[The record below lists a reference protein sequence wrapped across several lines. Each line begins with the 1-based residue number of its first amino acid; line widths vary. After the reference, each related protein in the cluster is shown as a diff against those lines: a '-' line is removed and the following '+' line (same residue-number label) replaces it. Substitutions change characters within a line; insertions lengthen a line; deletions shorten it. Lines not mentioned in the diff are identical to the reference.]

1 MKLSIIVT
9 TYNIENYIEQCLK
22 SIVNQTLQDIEIIVV
37 DDASTDNTANLVKD
51 FAQKDSRIKTV
62 IFEQNTIGG
71 VSSAANAG
79 LDIASG
85 DYVGFAD
92 GDDWYELDM
101 FERLFELAE
110 SDDADIAFCNYLEF
124 DESNNQNKVPSDA
137 KKWPEIQPFI
147 GKTNVS
153 DDFKRK
159 LLRLNPVPWRKI
171 YRRSWLEMHHIRF
184 PVGDYFFE
192 DNPFHWQSTV
202 LASKIVFDD
211 FIGCYHRINRPGQ
224 SMARADRKLLAMYEH
239 HQTILDILNTTASSR
254 FYEQS
259 FGWLVGNTCWIARKI
274 EPEFMHELFVM
285 FKQQVLSYP
294 LDWVKSL
301 LNTSVLGRYGS
312 DLVKTIIEDDYEAFY
327 VVAKGKKA
335 KLDNHQPNSDKSP
348 PPNSSINSLVA
359 QSIHTYKSEGLK
371 ALLKK
376 IKAYL
381 EYRYN
386 LKLHSFFWVSN
397 RRLLK
402 ELQVI
407 KKESKAVKQEVQ
419 ILKVALLLQQ
429 KEHESTQKTMVQRKN
444 KISVEDEV

>member
-9 TYNIENYIEQCLK
+9 TFNIENYIEQCLN
-22 SIVNQTLQDIEIIVV
+22 SIINQTLQDIEIIVV
-37 DDASTDNTANLVKD
+37 DDASTDQTANIVKE
-51 FAQKDSRIKTV
+51 FAKNDSRIKTV

-79 LDIASG
+79 LDIATG

-101 FERLFELAE
+101 FERLFELAQ
-110 SDDADIAFCNYLEF
+110 SGDAEIAFCNYLEF
-124 DESNNQNKVPSDA
+124 DESNNQNKVPSDG
-137 KKWPEIQPFI
+137 KKWPDIHSFMGQV
-147 GKTNVS
+147 NDS
-153 DDFKRK
+153 DEFKRK

-171 YRRSWLEMHHIRF
+171 YRRTWLEDHKIRF

-202 LASKIVFDD
+202 LANKIVFDD

-239 HQTILDILNTTASSR
+239 HQTILGILNTTGATK

-259 FGWLVGNTCWIARKI
+259 FGWLVGNTCWIARKMDD
-274 EPEFMHELFVM
+274 EFMQELF
-285 FKQQVLSYP
+285 FAFQQQVSSYP
-294 LDWVKSL
+294 LDWAKSL
-301 LNTSVLGRYGS
+301 LNTPVLGRYGS
-312 DLVKTIIEDDYEAFY
+312 DLVNTVLKNDYDAFY
-327 VVAKGKKA
+327 VVAKGKRV
-335 KLDNHQPNSDKSP
+335 QSEDKKQNNERYP
-348 PPNSSINSLVA
+348 PPNTSMNSLVA
-359 QSIHTYKSEGLK
+359 QSIHTYKTEGLK

-386 LKLHSFFWVSN
+386 LKLHSFLWVSN
-397 RRLLK
+397 RCLLK
-402 ELQVI
+402 ELDLI
-407 KKESKAVKQEVQ
+407 KKESKELKQEVQ
-419 ILKVALLLQQ
+419 VLKVALLLQQ
-429 KEHESTQKTMVQRKN
+429 QEHQLAQKTMTKLQN
-444 KISVEDEV
+444 KISVKDEV